1 MSAGK
6 DILVIDDDRD
16 LVDTLWVVLD
26 SKDYSVRTAYDGQD
40 GFRCIEE
47 KIPDLIILDV
57 MMTTV
62 TEGFDLAYKLSNR
75 PEYRDIPIIMLT
87 SFPKVMAEKGP
98 DPFQH
103 ILGEDWPVSIFIE
116 KPVDP
121 EKLLSAIEDIWQEKA
136 GHNNG
141 RP

>member
-1 MSAGK
+1 MRAGK

-16 LVDTLWVVLD
+16 LVDTLRIVLE
-26 SKDYSVRTAYDGQD
+26 SKGYAVRTAYDGQE

-47 KIPDLIILDV
+47 KTPDLIILDV
-57 MMTTV
+57 MMATV
-62 TEGFDLAYKLSNR
+62 TEGFDLACKLNNR
-75 PEYRDIPIIMLT
+75 PEYRDIPIIMVT

-121 EKLLSAIEDIWQEKA
+121 EKLLAAIEDIWQEKD
-136 GHNNG
+136 
-141 RP
+141 RT

>member
-16 LVDTLWVVLD
+16 LVDTLRIVLE
-26 SKDYSVRTAYDGQD
+26 SKAYAVRTAYDGQD
-40 GFRCIEE
+40 GFRRIEE

-57 MMTTV
+57 MMATV
-62 TEGFDLAYKLSNR
+62 TEGFDLACILNNR
-75 PEYRDIPIIMLT
+75 PEYRDIPIIMVT
-87 SFPKVMAEKGP
+87 SFPKVMAETGP
-98 DPFQH
+98 DTFQH

-121 EKLLSAIEDIWQEKA
+121 EKLLTAIEDIWKEKDET
-136 GHNNG
+136 
-141 RP
+141 